1 MAELR
6 LVRPVNDQEYQALV
20 KTLIT
25 LSKDICELRASELA
39 MSQIITEILP
49 LVDPQVG
56 QRLAHYP
63 HYTEAHRTEILLELE
78 KTNPWLA
85 AHLDDDSSTS
95 GDCTR

>member
-1 MAELR
+1 M
-6 LVRPVNDQEYQALV
+6 NDQEYQALL

-25 LSKDICELRASELA
+25 LSKDICDLRASELA

-49 LVDPQVG
+49 LVDPQVA

-63 HYTEAHRTEILLELE
+63 DYTDAHRQEMLLELE

-85 AHLDDDSSTS
+85 AHLDADSPTIDDSM
-95 GDCTR
+95 